1 METRLS
7 YQGWKNA
14 IVIAQ
19 KKMQMLQ
26 TLRRVDE
33 TVRKSTKQSQHESQ
47 TCYLH
52 LPDKAHHLLSFW
64 WRQEDSR
71 KTSKKENIKK
81 ERTHEISS

>member
-1 METRLS
+1 METKLS

-33 TVRKSTKQSQHESQ
+33 TVRKSTKQSQH
-47 TCYLH
+47 
-52 LPDKAHHLLSFW
+52 
-64 WRQEDSR
+64 
-71 KTSKKENIKK
+71 
-81 ERTHEISS
+81 